1 MIDGVSY
8 FEHVSFARFFDE
20 GCSYGSFAIGNNPLS
35 PDAVHPMH
43 MSTTTK
49 FNVSLNSL
57 VFYYEPNVDWIV
69 QEVMVSMHYEDT
81 LILCTLSG
89 TTQDCI
95 DMDCDGP
102 KHSLVRDLDGRFV
115 GTHPTKGS
123 VIPLAELRY
132 YWY

>member
-1 MIDGVSY
+1 MIDSVSY
-8 FEHVSFARFFDE
+8 FERVSFARFFDE

-69 QEVMVSMHYEDT
+69 QEVMLTMYYKDT
-81 LILCTLSG
+81 PILYTLSG

-115 GTHPTKGS
+115 GTYPTEGS

-132 YWY
+132 YL